1 MFRVSAVA
9 ALAGALFATAALF
22 ATTAR
27 AQSLDGWLQQD
38 YMTGDWGGARTKLE
52 AEGVT
57 LRAHYLSETAGNPT
71 GGLKQATQYAQQ
83 IDFGADLDMG
93 KLASIPGG
101 QIHVTFSDRAGNS
114 LSDLDLGALAEVQEV
129 FGGGQNFRLAILA
142 YEQSLFDDKLDLKG
156 GWINVGDD
164 FATSPLYCYF
174 QNNAFC
180 GNPVSVT
187 LDAGFSTFPV
197 SSWGGIAKFQPRSDL
212 YLQAGAYE
220 VNPSLN
226 NVGNGF
232 KMNTAGATGVIVP
245 LEAGWAPEKGIGG
258 LPAHLTL
265 GGYYDNSAAPD
276 LGASLD
282 GPETLM
288 SGRWGLYVLA
298 DQMIYRDSPG
308 ADRGVTVFAGF
319 TYADPSTALLQYF
332 WETGIVKLGTFAGRD
347 EDSIGFAVSQGL
359 VSNSLIGA
367 QNQANAVDPGSAD
380 VQSYEMDLEL
390 NYRAQIAPWFS
401 LLPNIQYVVRPGGVT
416 TTPNALVL
424 GLQAGVTF

>member
-1 MFRVSAVA
+1 MRRAAVAAA
-9 ALAGALFATAALF
+9 ALAGALL
-22 ATTAR
+22 R
-27 AQSLDGWLQQD
+27 RQPHGAQSLDDWLQQD

-52 AEGVT
+52 AEGIA

-83 IDFGADLDMG
+83 IDFGADLDMA
-93 KLASIPGG
+93 KLASISGG

-114 LSDLDLGALAEVQEV
+114 LSDLDLGALAEVQEI
-129 FGGGQNFRLAILA
+129 FGGGQNFRLAILT
-142 YEQSLFDDKLDLKG
+142 YEQSLFNDTLDLKG
-156 GWINVGDD
+156 GWLNVGDD

-197 SSWGGIAKFQPRSDL
+197 SSWGGIAKFQPRSDV

-226 NVGNGF
+226 NSSNGF

-245 LEAGWAPEKGIGG
+245 LEAGWAPEKGLGG
-258 LPAHLTL
+258 LPAHLTI

-276 LGASLD
+276 LGAPVD

-288 SGRWGLYVLA
+288 SGRWGLCALA

-308 ADRGVTVFAGF
+308 ADRGLTVFAGF

-332 WETGIVKLGTFAGRD
+332 WEVGVVKLGTFAGRD
-347 EDSIGFAVSQGL
+347 DDSIGFAISQGL
-359 VSNSLIGA
+359 VSNSLTGA
-367 QNQANAVDPGSAD
+367 QNQANAANPGSAD

-390 NYRAQIAPWFS
+390 NYRAQLAPWFS
-401 LLPNIQYVVRPGGVT
+401 LMPNIQYVVRPGAVT

-424 GLQAGVTF
+424 GLQAGLSF